1 MAFFS
6 QGFGGFEGFEE
17 AFGGGMGGPSRSKEP
32 VDNESLYKL
41 LGVEKDANKSQLKKA
56 FFKLARKKHP
66 DKGGDPKE
74 F

>member
-1 MAFFS
+1 MSFFS

-17 AFGGGMGGPSRSKEP
+17 AFGGMGGGPQRSNEP

-41 LGVEKDANKSQLKKA
+41 LGVDKTVNSSQLKKA